1 MDLIS
6 PLDGMFLMGESRE
19 HPMHVG
25 GLHVYKP
32 PAGSG
37 PDFVRELYQKLLT
50 DTDATATFRKHPG
63 EVMGGI
69 SKLTWAIDP
78 DIDLEYH
85 LRRSALPNPG
95 RVRELLELTSRLHG
109 TLLDR
114 HRPLWEM
121 HLVEGLDNGRF
132 AVYAKMHHALLDGVS
147 AMLTL
152 RRALSTDPD
161 DHVARAFWEPSER
174 KSKKGGGGK
183 ASLLDT
189 VKKGAGS
196 IAALGPGTYNLAR
209 KGILEQ
215 QLNLPFGAPRTM
227 FNVPIAGA
235 RRCAAQSWPVER
247 FLAIKRATG
256 VTLNDVVLA
265 VCGGALR
272 AYLLEQDALPDKPL
286 IAMVPVNLREGES
299 TGGNE
304 VGSLLANLG
313 TDTSDPAERL
323 RIINTCMN
331 NNKEVFRSMPKVQQ
345 VALSTFNVVPLMV
358 ELLPV
363 LRTTA
368 PPPFNIVISN
378 VPGAR
383 QSMYWGGAQLTGNY
397 PMSIALDGQALNI
410 TLTNNG
416 DNLDFGIVGC
426 RRSVPHLQRLIGH
439 LEDSLT
445 ALEEAV
451 GKGAAKAPANK
462 AASKKSSPAK
472 VADTAKSV
480 AKKAVKKAAA
490 PAKRAAAASKAV
502 KGTAKGK

>member
-25 GLHVYKP
+25 GLHVYEP
-32 PAGSG
+32 PPGAG
-37 PDFVRELYQKLLT
+37 PDFVRELYQKLIT

-69 SKLTWAIDP
+69 SKLTWAIDENV
-78 DIDLEYH
+78 DLEYH

-121 HLVEGLDNGRF
+121 HLVEGLEDGRF

-152 RRALSTDPD
+152 RRALSTDPHD
-161 DHVARAFWEPSER
+161 PEARAFWANNER
-174 KSKKGGGGK
+174 KPKKPGAK
-183 ASLLDT
+183 TSLLDT
-189 VKKGAGS
+189 VRGAAGTV
-196 IAALGPGTYNLAR
+196 AALGPGTYNLAR
-209 KGILEQ
+209 KGILQQ
-215 QLNLPFGAPRTM
+215 QLTLPFGAPKSM

-272 AYLLEQDALPDKPL
+272 AYLLEQNALPDKPL

-313 TDTSDPAERL
+313 TDLADPAERL
-323 RIINTCMN
+323 RTINTSMN
-331 NNKEVFRSMPKVQQ
+331 NNKEVFRSLPKVQQ
-345 VALSTFNVVPLMV
+345 VALSTFNVAPLMV

-383 QSMYWGGAQLTGNY
+383 QSMYWGGARLDGNY

-426 RRSVPHLQRLIGH
+426 RSSVPHLQRLIGH
-439 LEDSLT
+439 LEDSLA
-445 ALEEAV
+445 ALEGAV
-451 GKGAAKAPANK
+451 GQKSSKAKAAAPAK
-462 AASKKSSPAK
+462 AAPAK
-472 VADTAKSV
+472 AAPAKAAV
-480 AKKAVKKAAA
+480 KKAAVKKAAVKKAAA
-490 PAKRAAAASKAV
+490 PRKSATASTKPR
-502 KGTAKGK
+502 